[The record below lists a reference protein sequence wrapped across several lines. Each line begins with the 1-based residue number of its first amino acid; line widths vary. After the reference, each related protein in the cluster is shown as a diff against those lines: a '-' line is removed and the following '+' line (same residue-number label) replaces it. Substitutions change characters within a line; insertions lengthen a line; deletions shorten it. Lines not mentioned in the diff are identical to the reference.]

1 MIQKMNIDTLHKEGK
16 SQRVITERCGCL
28 QSAVSK
34 HIKCK
39 VDWKEEFGLEKVH
52 KQQGWL
58 QAWEYCQAKLI
69 QTLVRASQG
78 VNWSWS
84 QWIKSH
90 HAQKHLTWAVAKKY
104 WTVAQWSKVLFS
116 DESKFCISFGNQ
128 VPRVWRKSGEAQ
140 NPCCLKSSVKFPQS
154 VMIWAAMSS
163 AGVGPLCFLKSTVN
177 TAIYQE
183 ILEHFV
189 VPSADKLYGDADF
202 IFQQDL
208 APAHTAK
215 GTKSWFND
223 HGVTVFDWPANS
235 PDLNLIENLWGIVKR
250 KMRDTRPN
258 NADDLKATVKKTW
271 ASIPPQQCHKLI
283 TSMPR
288 RIEAVIKAKG
298 SPTKY
303 WVHIQ

>member
-1 MIQKMNIDTLHKEGK
+1 MQSWLEGRIWVGKGAQATEMAASLRIQSSKADSNTCESFTRSGLKLESVHQESPRSDVFRKRATKTLLN
-16 SQRVITERCGCL
+16 QRQR
-28 QSAVSK
+28 
-34 HIKCK
+34 
-39 VDWKEEFGLEKVH
+39 
-52 KQQGWL
+52 
-58 QAWEYCQAKLI
+58 
-69 QTLVRASQG
+69 
-78 VNWSWS
+78 
-84 QWIKSH
+84 
-90 HAQKHLTWAVAKKY
+90 QKHLTWAVEKKN

-128 VPRVWRKSGEAQ
+128 GPRVWRKSGEAQ

-177 TAIYQE
+177 AAIYQE
-183 ILEHFV
+183 ILENFML
-189 VPSADKLYGDADF
+189 PSADKLYGDADF

-223 HGVTVFDWPANS
+223 HGVTVLDWPANS

-250 KMRDTRPN
+250 KMRDTRSN
-258 NADDLKATVKKTW
+258 NADELKATVKETW

-298 SPTKY
+298 APTKY

>member
-1 MIQKMNIDTLHKEGK
+1 M
-16 SQRVITERCGCL
+16 
-28 QSAVSK
+28 
-34 HIKCK
+34 
-39 VDWKEEFGLEKVH
+39 H

-69 QTLVRASQG
+69 QTLESFTRSGLKLESVHQDSPRSDVFRKRATKPLLNQR
-78 VNWSWS
+78 
-84 QWIKSH
+84 QR
-90 HAQKHLTWAVAKKY
+90 QKHLTWAVEKKN

-128 VPRVWRKSGEAQ
+128 GPRVWRKSGEAQ

-154 VMIWAAMSS
+154 VMIWAAISS

-177 TAIYQE
+177 AAIYQE
-183 ILEHFV
+183 ILEHFML
-189 VPSADKLYGDADF
+189 PSAGKLYGDADF

-223 HGVTVFDWPANS
+223 HGVTVLDWPANS
-235 PDLNLIENLWGIVKR
+235 PDLNSIENLWGIVKR

-258 NADDLKATVKKTW
+258 NADDLKAAIKETW

-283 TSMPR
+283 SSMPR

-298 SPTKY
+298 APTKY